1 MADRQVAIHTQALL
15 GWEHALKLAT
25 EADAEQLFKT
35 VSRTAVQN
43 LSPSKC
49 RPDILTPT
57 ETERDFDDID
67 NYCESDLEFK
77 LEQDKNCTKAQH
89 VLSQGTDNFSQAN
102 DNFSQGTNIKPQG
115 NCIGIEVNNTHND
128 IESVS
133 SGIGI
138 NNKETDTLSPVIDI
152 INKENDI
159 KAQGNE
165 VEYQNGDNASNNT
178 ENGIDKSLFEQKS
191 LVDPLQ
197 DFSEVDLSS

>member
-35 VSRTAVQN
+35 VSRT
-43 LSPSKC
+43 
-49 RPDILTPT
+49 
-57 ETERDFDDID
+57 E
-67 NYCESDLEFK
+67 
-77 LEQDKNCTKAQH
+77 AQH

-115 NCIGIEVNNTHND
+115 NCIDIEVNNTHND

-152 INKENDI
+152 INQENDI

-178 ENGIDKSLFEQKS
+178 ENDIDKSLFEQKS
-191 LVDPLQ
+191 LLDPLH